1 MRKCL
6 LWAVILFL
14 AMHPLRL
21 ALADSPFYQDG
32 AFSYTLT
39 DEGAV
44 LRDWQGWPAGDEQPN
59 LLLPDTLGGH
69 PLIGIG
75 AYAMG
80 ISYQFD
86 HRNRFRIVLPEGV
99 RYLEENAFDSCC
111 NATMLVLPSTLQQ
124 VGEGFLNVFAEV
136 SFPNGSACFSCENGF
151 LLDLRSNTLL
161 YAAPSSYDYPLPSV
175 TRLGN
180 HCLDNWLADRTDVIL
195 PPTLTSIGAVFYDL
209 PELKEVT
216 LPDSVITL
224 DSHCFF
230 ATGLNSIQLPPG
242 ITEIPAYC
250 FAGCDLTS
258 IEIPEGVTRIGE
270 YAFLYNWNLT
280 TDVILPKS
288 VQFVGYGAF
297 PEEARVVAASETT
310 HFETPEEYALRCP

>member
-44 LRDWQGWPAGDEQPN
+44 LRDWQGWPAGEEQVN
-59 LLLPDTLGGH
+59 LLLPDTLGSH

-86 HRNRFRIVLPEGV
+86 HRNRFCITLPEGV

-124 VGEGFLNVFAEV
+124 IGEGFLNVFAEV
-136 SFPNGSACFSCENGF
+136 SFPNGSAYFSCENGF

-161 YAAPSSYDYPLPSV
+161 YAAPSSHDYPLPSV

-180 HCLDNWLADRTDVIL
+180 SCLDNWLAERTDVVL
-195 PPTLTSIGAVFYDL
+195 PTTLTSIGAVFYDM
-209 PELKEVT
+209 PELEHAL
-216 LPDSVITL
+216 LPDSVTAL
-224 DSHCFF
+224 DAQC
-230 ATGLNSIQLPPG
+230 ATGITGTILADTSAYYWPILDDGYAANGISSDEAIGTVLDEGLKVNVLEIEGDWVRISHSIGSEIFGPYYIPSENILIAEDEFSLNDGSTCL
-242 ITEIPAYC
+242 
-250 FAGCDLTS
+250 F
-258 IEIPEGVTRIGE
+258 
-270 YAFLYNWNLT
+270 N
-280 TDVILPKS
+280 
-288 VQFVGYGAF
+288 
-297 PEEARVVAASETT
+297 
-310 HFETPEEYALRCP
+310 

>member
-21 ALADSPFYQDG
+21 ALADSPIYQDG

-44 LRDWQGWPAGDEQPN
+44 LRKWQGWPDGEEQVD

-86 HRNRFRIVLPEGV
+86 HRNRFCITVPEGV

-111 NATMLVLPSTLQQ
+111 NATMLVLPSTL
-124 VGEGFLNVFAEV
+124 
-136 SFPNGSACFSCENGF
+136 
-151 LLDLRSNTLL
+151 
-161 YAAPSSYDYPLPSV
+161 
-175 TRLGN
+175 
-180 HCLDNWLADRTDVIL
+180 
-195 PPTLTSIGAVFYDL
+195 
-209 PELKEVT
+209 
-216 LPDSVITL
+216 
-224 DSHCFF
+224 
-230 ATGLNSIQLPPG
+230 
-242 ITEIPAYC
+242 
-250 FAGCDLTS
+250 
-258 IEIPEGVTRIGE
+258 
-270 YAFLYNWNLT
+270 
-280 TDVILPKS
+280 
-288 VQFVGYGAF
+288 
-297 PEEARVVAASETT
+297 
-310 HFETPEEYALRCP
+310 

>member
-44 LRDWQGWPAGDEQPN
+44 LRDWQGWPAGEEQVN

-86 HRNRFRIVLPEGV
+86 HRNRFCITVPEGV

-124 VGEGFLNVFAEV
+124 IGEGFLNVFAEV
-136 SFPNGSACFSCENGF
+136 SFPNGSAYFS
-151 LLDLRSNTLL
+151 
-161 YAAPSSYDYPLPSV
+161 
-175 TRLGN
+175 
-180 HCLDNWLADRTDVIL
+180 
-195 PPTLTSIGAVFYDL
+195 
-209 PELKEVT
+209 
-216 LPDSVITL
+216 
-224 DSHCFF
+224 
-230 ATGLNSIQLPPG
+230 
-242 ITEIPAYC
+242 
-250 FAGCDLTS
+250 
-258 IEIPEGVTRIGE
+258 
-270 YAFLYNWNLT
+270 
-280 TDVILPKS
+280 
-288 VQFVGYGAF
+288 
-297 PEEARVVAASETT
+297 
-310 HFETPEEYALRCP
+310 